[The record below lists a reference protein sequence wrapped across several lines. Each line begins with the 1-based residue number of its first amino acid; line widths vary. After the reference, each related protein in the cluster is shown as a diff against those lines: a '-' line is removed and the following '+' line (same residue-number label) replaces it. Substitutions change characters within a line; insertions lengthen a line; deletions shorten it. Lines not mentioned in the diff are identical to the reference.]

1 MKLKTDAGSLFQPL
15 PNPRIEL
22 TAAELA
28 TLRKASEILGRIVA
42 LTEADDPDSEGYVA
56 SSALLANGYVDRLID
71 LVDGRP
77 RWYPLALSLNL

>member
-15 PNPRIEL
+15 PSPRIEL

-42 LTEADDPDSEGYVA
+42 LTEADDPDAEGYVA
-56 SSALLANGYVDRLID
+56 ESSCLASGYIGQLLD

-77 RWYPLALSLNL
+77 RWYPIALSLSL

>member
-1 MKLKTDAGSLFQPL
+1 MNLKTDAGSLFQPL
-15 PNPRIEL
+15 PSPRIEL

-42 LTEADDPDSEGYVA
+42 LTEADDPDAEGFVA
-56 SSALLANGYVDRLID
+56 ESALIADGHIGRLID

-77 RWYPLALSLNL
+77 RWYPIALSLNL